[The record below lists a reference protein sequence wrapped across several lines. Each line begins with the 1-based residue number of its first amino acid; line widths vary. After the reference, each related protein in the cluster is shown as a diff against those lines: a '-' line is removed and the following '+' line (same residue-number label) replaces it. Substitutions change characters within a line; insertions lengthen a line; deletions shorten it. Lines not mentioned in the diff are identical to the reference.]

1 MEYTIHKIAEI
12 LNVTVPENSSD
23 QIIDQLVFDTRKIVN
38 GSSSLFFC
46 LQGVNRDGHEYIER
60 AFSKG
65 VRHFVVARNKLPKLR
80 DAIYLC
86 VDDVLP
92 ALQKLATYHKNSCT
106 GTTIIGITGSNA
118 KTIVKEW
125 LFQILHSEKATVR
138 SPKSYNS
145 QIGVPISLWEIKQSH
160 QIAIIEAGVSEK
172 GEMKILADMI
182 QPEIGIFT
190 NIGDAHSSGFK
201 NLKEKILEKTK
212 LFRSCKQIICSSNHP
227 SIIDTLSEIY
237 GRDRLIT
244 WGKKATDNYT
254 LTLLKDN
261 FWKLTSDDYS
271 IDIEIPNY
279 GPQHFENIMHVVVT
293 ALHLGIST
301 ENIKNKISLLHHLEM
316 RLEHIKGK
324 NNSLIINDAYVADI
338 ASLKVALEHINTLKD
353 QRPLTLVMS
362 DFSGLNNPDQVNK
375 ELSRIINSSP
385 VRKLITV
392 GQRAMRIE
400 FTGDRLH
407 FPDTTSLIASSEEID
422 WNEQVILI
430 KGARNYALEALVPKL
445 ESASHSACLEI
456 NIPALHHNL
465 TEIKKQCNPGCGIIP
480 VLKASAYG
488 AGIENIAD
496 AIQSHDPSYI
506 AVAYSD
512 EGVKLRL
519 KGIST
524 PIIILNPD
532 EGKTDD
538 LFRYNLEPSVHNL
551 ILFDKLN
558 ERSEQLMQPMY
569 IHLKLDTGMHRLGFR
584 EEELNSL
591 IHRLSRA
598 ERIKINSIYSH
609 LSSSEDPDQDKY
621 THRQAEVF
629 NHWSNHIISSM
640 DYRPTRHLLNSEG
653 IWRFS
658 EYQFDAVRAGLGM
671 YGISGYH
678 HNLKKVHSLYAK
690 IISIKSYSAGDAIGY
705 GRSET
710 LEGSATI
717 GVINIGYADG
727 LMRSGS
733 NGRISVAVHD
743 TLCPIIGKICMD
755 VAMVNLTQCPSA
767 KVGDT
772 VEIFGYKISLEKHA
786 SDSGTIP
793 YEILCGLSTR
803 IIRRYI
809 MD

>member
-1 MEYTIHKIAEI
+1 MEYTIHKIAEV
-12 LNVTVPENSSD
+12 LRVKLQDNSSN

-65 VRHFVVARNKLPKLR
+65 VRHFVVSRNKLPELPE
-80 DAIYLC
+80 ALFLH
-86 VDDVLP
+86 VDDVLL
-92 ALQKLATYHKNSCT
+92 ALQKLATYHQKSCT
-106 GTTIIGITGSNA
+106 NTTIVGITGSNA

-125 LFQILHSEKATVR
+125 LFQLIHPEKATVR

-145 QIGVPISLWEIKQSH
+145 QIGVPVSLWEIKPSH

-172 GEMKILADMI
+172 GEMNILAEMI
-182 QPEIGIFT
+182 QPDIGIFT

-201 NLKEKILEKTK
+201 NINEKILEKTK
-212 LFRSCKQIICSSNHP
+212 LFQSCKKIICSSNHP
-227 SIIDTLSEIY
+227 LIIDALSGIY
-237 GRDRLIT
+237 GRDKLLI
-244 WGKKATDNYT
+244 WGKKAADNYT
-254 LTLLKDN
+254 LSLLGDN
-261 FWKLTSDDYS
+261 VWQLVSDDHS
-271 IDIEIPNY
+271 LDIEIPNY

-293 ALHLGIST
+293 ALHLGISPDT
-301 ENIKNKISLLHHLEM
+301 IKNKISLLHHLEM
-316 RLEHIKGK
+316 RLEHIRGK

-338 ASLKVALEHINTLKD
+338 ASLRVALEHINTLKD

-362 DFSGLNNPDQVNK
+362 DFSGLNNPNQVNK
-375 ELSRIINSSP
+375 ELSRIIKLSH
-385 VRKLITV
+385 VKKLITV
-392 GQRAMRIE
+392 GQRAMRIDFDGE
-400 FTGDRLH
+400 RLH
-407 FPDTTSLIASSEEID
+407 FPDTTALIAASEDID
-422 WNEQVILI
+422 WNGQIILI

-445 ESASHSACLEI
+445 ERASHSAYLEI

-465 TEIKKQCNPGCGIIP
+465 TEIKKQCIPGCGIIP

-488 AGIENIAD
+488 AGIENIAE
-496 AIQSHDPSYI
+496 AIQSHDPHYI

-551 ILFDKLN
+551 ILFDNLN
-558 ERSEQLMQPMY
+558 ARSEQLMQPLY
-569 IHLKLDTGMHRLGFR
+569 IHIKLDTGMHRLGFR
-584 EEELNSL
+584 EDELNPL
-591 IHRLSRA
+591 IHKLSQA
-598 ERIKINSIYSH
+598 ERIKITSIYSH
-609 LSSSEDPDQDKY
+609 LSSSEDPDQDQY
-621 THRQAEVF
+621 THQQAEKF
-629 NHWSNHIISSM
+629 INWSNYIISSI
-640 DYRPTRHLLNSEG
+640 DYHPTRHLLNSEG

-671 YGISGYH
+671 YGISDYH

-690 IISIKSYSAGDAIGY
+690 IISIKSYSAGDSIGY
-705 GRSET
+705 GRSEI
-710 LEGSATI
+710 LQGSATV

-733 NGRISVAVHD
+733 NGRVSVSVHD
-743 TLCPIIGKICMD
+743 TLCPIIGRICMD
-755 VAMVNLTQCPSA
+755 VAMINLTLCPSA

-772 VEIFGYKISLEKHA
+772 VEIFGNKISLEKHA
-786 SDSGTIP
+786 ADSGTIP